1 MLKNDY
7 THLKKKSIQDPKAEG
22 MHTAV
27 LPAHLSAPAIAHPL
41 PKPDKWQPA
50 VSQFVTQVHP

>member
-1 MLKNDY
+1 MTLFIVFETPVLKNEH

-22 MHTAV
+22 TRTAV

-41 PKPDKWQPA
+41 PIPDK
-50 VSQFVTQVHP
+50 